1 MWCWSKLSSAQWED
15 AWNERLSGNPNA
27 VITYIKGGKSIR
39 IEVFCENPGDAEFLK
54 EYFGGSV
61 REVKTQD
68 WVASQANFNRPPLKI
83 RDKVLITE
91 NPDLPYQEEL
101 RRQYPER
108 ALICIPAELAFGT
121 GDHATTS
128 TCMRLIA
135 DYAGEHKNKPWSML
149 DLGCGTGIL
158 ALAARM
164 LGAESALGMDF
175 DPVAVKVSRSN
186 AERNN
191 HPEVAFFQGDVF
203 EWNPEPG
210 QKWNLV
216 AANLFSTILQKA
228 FPRIVR
234 TIAEKGQLVVSG
246 ILATQWEETRQAGEA
261 AGLTFTQVIK
271 KGKWVTARGNL
282 TVDCR

>member
-27 VITYIKGGKSIR
+27 VITYIKGGKSLR
-39 IEVFCENPGDAEFLK
+39 IEVFCENRDDADFLK
-54 EYFGGSV
+54 GYFGGSV

-68 WVASQANFNRPPLKI
+68 WVATQANFNRPPLKI
-83 RDKVLITE
+83 RDKILITE
-91 NPDLPYQEEL
+91 NPDPASHTEL
-101 RRQYPER
+101 ERQYPGR

-128 TCMRLIA
+128 TCMRFIA
-135 DYAGEHKNKPWSML
+135 DYAAEHKKEPWTML

-175 DPVAVKVSRSN
+175 DPIAVKVSHSN
-186 AERNN
+186 ASRNN
-191 HPEVAFFQGDVF
+191 HPEVEFFQGDIF
-203 EWNPEPG
+203 EWEPEPG

-216 AANLFSTILQKA
+216 VANLFSTILQKA

-234 TIAEKGQLVVSG
+234 TMAPDAQLIISG
-246 ILATQWEETRQAGEA
+246 ILATQWDDTRAAGEA
-261 AGLTFTQVIK
+261 AGLEFTQLIK
-271 KGKWVTARGNL
+271 RGKWVTARGKM
-282 TVDCR
+282 TAS